1 MRLMRQRAYIC
12 VRVYVFPDR
21 RIVALGNMRLK
32 CDMAV
37 SPGWHYA
44 RLEIGK
50 KFVLDII

>member
-1 MRLMRQRAYIC
+1 MRQRAYIC
-12 VRVYVFPDR
+12 VKVYVFQDR
-21 RIVALGNMRLK
+21 RVVAWGNTRLK

-44 RLEIGK
+44 RLEVGK